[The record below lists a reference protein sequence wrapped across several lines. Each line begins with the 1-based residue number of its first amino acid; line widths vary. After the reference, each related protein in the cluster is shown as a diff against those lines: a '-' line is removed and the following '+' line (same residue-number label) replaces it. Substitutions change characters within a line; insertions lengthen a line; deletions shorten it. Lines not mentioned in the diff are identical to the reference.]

1 MTEYIVETQGLYYQ
15 FNQQQQILK
24 QISLQVPA
32 GAIYGFLGPNGAG
45 KTTTIRLLLGLLK
58 KQKGEIFIFGKSFEQ
73 NRLAI
78 LQQVGALIE
87 TPSIYSH
94 LTAKENLRLLQ
105 NVYRCPPS
113 RIEEVLKLVG
123 LDKTGSKTAG
133 NFSLGMKQR
142 LGIAQAILHQPQL
155 LILDEPTNGLDPNG
169 IIEIRQLLLQL
180 NQTQGVSILIS
191 SHLLAEM
198 EKMVTHIGVIHQ
210 GNILFQGSMQ
220 QLAALQA
227 VSENFIIETGSPEK
241 TFQVLSTLNI
251 SASFRDGKILIPN
264 SNKNAIAQIVRQ
276 LVAHEIDIFQ
286 IATNKNDLENIFM
299 NLINQ

>member
-142 LGIAQAILHQPQL
+142 L
-155 LILDEPTNGLDPNG
+155 
-169 IIEIRQLLLQL
+169 
-180 NQTQGVSILIS
+180 
-191 SHLLAEM
+191 
-198 EKMVTHIGVIHQ
+198 
-210 GNILFQGSMQ
+210 
-220 QLAALQA
+220 
-227 VSENFIIETGSPEK
+227 
-241 TFQVLSTLNI
+241 
-251 SASFRDGKILIPN
+251 
-264 SNKNAIAQIVRQ
+264 
-276 LVAHEIDIFQ
+276 
-286 IATNKNDLENIFM
+286 
-299 NLINQ
+299 